1 MQKARMKFVSAAL
14 MAAFL
19 LAIASAARAAIKT
32 EAVTYREGQAEAH
45 SFIVYDDSLSGRRP
59 GVLVVPEWWGLND
72 YPRMRAKM
80 LAQLGYVAMA
90 VDIYGDSKVTADP
103 KQAGAWADALEAGDR
118 AELRTRI
125 AAALA
130 RLKNDPRVD
139 PTKTAAVGYCFGG
152 STVLELARSGAEV
165 NGVVSFHGHYD
176 TNDPAK
182 PGQVKARILAC
193 HGADDPFQSPT
204 QIQAFQDEM
213 RRARADWEFNIY
225 SGAKHSF
232 TNPDAG
238 KYHVAALAYNEE
250 ADHRSW
256 QAMKDFFARSSSRRA
271 ISTADA
277 AASGPADHTRTRPS
291 VTLLFV
297 RGPRRGAQ
305 PETNMTICGGAG
317 VRPFDAGRLACGR
330 DRAQND

>member
-1 MQKARMKFVSAAL
+1 MRMARIKFLSAAL
-14 MAAFL
+14 TAALL
-19 LAIASAARAAIKT
+19 LAIGSAARAAIKT
-32 EAVTYREGQAEAH
+32 EAVTYKEGQAEAH
-45 SFIVYDDSLSGRRP
+45 SFIVYDDSVSGKRP

-90 VDIYGDSKVTADP
+90 VDIYGDGKVTADP

-130 RLKNDPRVD
+130 RLKSDPRVD
-139 PTKTAAVGYCFGG
+139 PSKTAAIGYCFGG

-176 TNDPAK
+176 TADPAK

-193 HGADDPFQSPT
+193 HGADDPFTSPS
-204 QIQAFQDEM
+204 QIQAFEDEM
-213 RRARADWEFNIY
+213 RKARADWQFNVY
-225 SGAKHSF
+225 GGAKHSF

-238 KYHVAALAYNEE
+238 KYHVAALAYNKE

-256 QAMKDFFARSSSRRA
+256 QAMKDFFRE
-271 ISTADA
+271 I
-277 AASGPADHTRTRPS
+277 
-291 VTLLFV
+291 FK
-297 RGPRRGAQ
+297 
-305 PETNMTICGGAG
+305 
-317 VRPFDAGRLACGR
+317 
-330 DRAQND
+330 

>member
-1 MQKARMKFVSAAL
+1 MRIARIKFVSATLTAT
-14 MAAFL
+14 FL
-19 LAIASAARAAIKT
+19 LAIASAAWAAIKT

-45 SFIVYDDSLSGRRP
+45 SFIVYDDSLSGRQP

-90 VDIYGDSKVTADP
+90 VDIYGDGKVTADP
-103 KQAGAWADALEAGDR
+103 KQAGQWADALEAGDR

-130 RLKNDPRVD
+130 RLKSDPRVD
-139 PTKTAAVGYCFGG
+139 PTKTAAIGYCFGG

-176 TNDPAK
+176 TADPAK
-182 PGQVKARILAC
+182 PGEVKARILAC
-193 HGADDPFQSPT
+193 HGADDPFQSPA
-204 QIQAFQDEM
+204 QIEAFQDEM
-213 RRARADWEFNIY
+213 RKARADWQFNVY

-238 KYHVAALAYNEE
+238 KYHVAALAYNEK

-256 QAMKDFFARSSSRRA
+256 QAMKDFFRE
-271 ISTADA
+271 
-277 AASGPADHTRTRPS
+277 
-291 VTLLFV
+291 VFK
-297 RGPRRGAQ
+297 
-305 PETNMTICGGAG
+305 
-317 VRPFDAGRLACGR
+317 
-330 DRAQND
+330 

>member
-1 MQKARMKFVSAAL
+1 MRMARIKFLSAAL
-14 MAAFL
+14 TAALL
-19 LAIASAARAAIKT
+19 LAIGSAARAAIKT
-32 EAVTYREGQAEAH
+32 EAVTYKEGHAEAH
-45 SFIVYDDSLSGRRP
+45 SFIVYDDTVSGKRP

-90 VDIYGDSKVTADP
+90 VDIYGDGKVTADP

-130 RLKNDPRVD
+130 RLKSDPRVD
-139 PTKTAAVGYCFGG
+139 PSKTAAIGYCFGG

-176 TNDPAK
+176 TADPAK
-182 PGQVKARILAC
+182 PGEVKARILAC
-193 HGADDPFQSPT
+193 HGADDPFTSPS
-204 QIQAFQDEM
+204 QIQAFEDEM
-213 RRARADWEFNIY
+213 RKARADWQFNVY
-225 SGAKHSF
+225 GGAKHSF

-250 ADHRSW
+250 ADQRSW
-256 QAMKDFFARSSSRRA
+256 QAMKDFFRE
-271 ISTADA
+271 I
-277 AASGPADHTRTRPS
+277 
-291 VTLLFV
+291 FK
-297 RGPRRGAQ
+297 
-305 PETNMTICGGAG
+305 
-317 VRPFDAGRLACGR
+317 
-330 DRAQND
+330 